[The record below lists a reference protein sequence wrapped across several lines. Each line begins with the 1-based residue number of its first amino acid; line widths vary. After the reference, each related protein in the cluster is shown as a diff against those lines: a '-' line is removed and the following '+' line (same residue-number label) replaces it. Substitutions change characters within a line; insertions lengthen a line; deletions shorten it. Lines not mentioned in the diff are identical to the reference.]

1 MRASKGTTSDN
12 SPYSNYNVG
21 KFSEIDPLIIRHSGR
36 RVKPRNIP
44 GKEGNKFNKVL
55 NICIPA

>member
-21 KFSEIDPLIIRHSGR
+21 KFSEIDPLIIKHSGR
-36 RVKPRNIP
+36 RMKPRNIP
-44 GKEGNKFNKVL
+44 GEKGN
-55 NICIPA
+55 